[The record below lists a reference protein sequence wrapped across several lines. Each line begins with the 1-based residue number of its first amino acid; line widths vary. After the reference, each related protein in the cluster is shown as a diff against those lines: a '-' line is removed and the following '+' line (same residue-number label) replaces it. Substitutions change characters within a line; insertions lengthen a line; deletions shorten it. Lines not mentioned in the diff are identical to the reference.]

1 MNASIQIPNPCNE
14 SWSEM
19 VPKQNG
25 RHCGA
30 CEKVVVDFTG
40 WEPDAILQ
48 YLKSNSKTCGRLRVD
63 QLKKF
68 EPAVDQNKWMSFI
81 TELPLSKLARLAIF
95 TFTVFQLVACN
106 NYQSGNVIPMSQ
118 IDSTINKPDTSVSVD
133 TFMLLGEPAVIDVPV
148 QPIECRPEIMGIMI
162 QPARPEYITG
172 DMVLEPIPTI
182 DSSKLIKQVDS
193 VIVAPKSDTLLPLDI
208 TK

>member
-1 MNASIQIPNPCNE
+1 MNASIKIPNPCNE

-30 CEKVVVDFTG
+30 CEKVVVDFTD
-40 WEPDAILQ
+40 WETEAILQ

-63 QLKKF
+63 QLEKS
-68 EPAVDQNKWMSFI
+68 EVVVEQNNWLPFI
-81 TELPLSKLARLAIF
+81 IELSLSKLARLAIF

-106 NYQSGNVIPMSQ
+106 SENSGKVRPASQ
-118 IDSTINKPDTSVSVD
+118 IDSTINKPDTTVRVD
-133 TFMLLGEPAVIDVPV
+133 SGMLLGEPAVVEAPI
-148 QPIECRPEIMGIMI
+148 QRIECSSEIMGIVI
-162 QPARPEYITG
+162 QPPTHEYIKG
-172 DMVLEPIPTI
+172 GIFVEPVPAI
-182 DSSKLIKQVDS
+182 DSSKLIKTVDS
-193 VIVAPKSDTLLPLDI
+193 VMAIPKVDTLGPTDI